1 MTDTLKRGIK
11 MLNRRNIN
19 HNLEYFKQM
28 LSEIKKHTMS
38 GFNEPQ
44 IKALS
49 QALKERA
56 ESGEQIQ
63 ELLPEAFAIVFEAVK
78 RTLSITP
85 FDVQLLAASAMATG
99 RIIELPT
106 GEGKTLVAVFVAYLG
121 ALSGKGVH
129 VLTFNDYLAKRD
141 ALWMKPVYEFLG
153 LSVSYI
159 NEGMNNSERKEA
171 YNADVT
177 YLTAKEAGFDYL
189 RSFLAYDTDSIV
201 QRHFHLAIIDEA
213 DSLLIDEAR
222 VPLVIAVDMP
232 ARVEIEKKIYT
243 AISKLQRD
251 THFVMDEYA
260 NNISLTE
267 PGVAFIE
274 GCLGLDNLYD
284 VRNLDLLA
292 KVNVVLQ
299 AEFLLKKDINYIVRN
314 DKVLLVDEF
323 TGRVVKNRQWPD
335 GLQAAVEIKE
345 GLIPKTQGI
354 VMNRITLQ
362 NFLQFYPNLCGMTG
376 TASSSA
382 SEFYEFYNKIVTVI
396 PPNKP
401 CIRIDHPDVIFTH
414 KEAKYHAVI
423 KEIKTVQATG
433 RPILVGTSTVE
444 ESEHLVELL
453 RPYVQEF
460 FVLNAKNDAEEAEII
475 ANAGKLYAVT
485 ISTNM
490 AGRGVDIRLGGK
502 NAEEYE
508 RICNLGGL
516 YVIGT
521 NRYESVRIDNQL
533 RGRAGRQGDPGESKF
548 FISLEDNLMVKYRIR
563 DCIPKKYMDI
573 KQNEPLQNSVINKA
587 VVHTQKVVEGQTL
600 DAKIT
605 LSKYASVAE
614 DQRKIVYKKREQILY
629 GKDTLSALEKTNPVR
644 VGELLTQVAE
654 SEFQRAQK
662 MIELFVINQCWA
674 DHLLAIESALDEV
687 QMISQF
693 KGDPLLN
700 YNRKLIDSFEN
711 LERRIYDMILQIFDQ
726 IVITDGHIDL
736 NKMGVRGP
744 SSTRTYMVN
753 DGTEQLGLID
763 GLAASAVSAPLYLL
777 YLLYAFF
784 DKRIKRRK

>member
-1 MTDTLKRGIK
+1 
-11 MLNRRNIN
+11 MLNRRNNN
-19 HNLEYFKQM
+19 HNLKYFKQM
-28 LSEIKKHTMS
+28 LSEIKKHTIS
-38 GFNEPQ
+38 GFNKSQ

-63 ELLPEAFAIVFEAVK
+63 ELLPEAFALVFEAVK

-189 RSFLAYDTDSIV
+189 RSFLAYDTDSTV

-299 AEFLLKKDINYIVRN
+299 AEFLLKKDIDYIVRN

-323 TGRVVKNRQWPD
+323 TGRIVKNRQWPD

-345 GLIPKTQGI
+345 GLIPQTQGI

-382 SEFYEFYNKIVTVI
+382 PEFYEFYNKIVTVI

-414 KEAKYHAVI
+414 KEAKYHAII
-423 KEIKTVQATG
+423 KEIKTMHATG

-563 DCIPKKYMDI
+563 DCIPKKY
-573 KQNEPLQNSVINKA
+573 
-587 VVHTQKVVEGQTL
+587 GYQT
-600 DAKIT
+600 K
-605 LSKYASVAE
+605 
-614 DQRKIVYKKREQILY
+614 
-629 GKDTLSALEKTNPVR
+629 
-644 VGELLTQVAE
+644 
-654 SEFQRAQK
+654 
-662 MIELFVINQCWA
+662 
-674 DHLLAIESALDEV
+674 
-687 QMISQF
+687 
-693 KGDPLLN
+693 
-700 YNRKLIDSFEN
+700 
-711 LERRIYDMILQIFDQ
+711 
-726 IVITDGHIDL
+726 
-736 NKMGVRGP
+736 
-744 SSTRTYMVN
+744 
-753 DGTEQLGLID
+753 
-763 GLAASAVSAPLYLL
+763 
-777 YLLYAFF
+777 
-784 DKRIKRRK
+784 

>member
-1 MTDTLKRGIK
+1 
-11 MLNRRNIN
+11 MLNRRNID
-19 HNLEYFKQM
+19 HNLKYSKQM
-28 LSEIKKHTMS
+28 LSEIKIHAMP
-38 GFNEPQ
+38 GFDEPQ

-56 ESGEQIQ
+56 KSGEQIQ
-63 ELLPEAFAIVFEAVK
+63 ELLPEAYALVFEAAK
-78 RTLSITP
+78 RTLGITP

-153 LSVSYI
+153 LTVAYI
-159 NEGMNNSERKEA
+159 SEGMNKNQREEA

-189 RSFLAYDTDSIV
+189 RSFLAYDSDSTV
-201 QRHFHLAIIDEA
+201 QRPFHFAIVDEA
-213 DSLLIDEAR
+213 DSILIDEAR

-232 ARVEIEKKIYT
+232 ARVEIDPKICT
-243 AISKLQRD
+243 AVSRLQRD

-260 NNISLTE
+260 NNVSLTE
-267 PGVAFIE
+267 PGVDFIE

-284 VRNLDLLA
+284 ARNLDLLA

-299 AEFLLKKDINYIVRN
+299 AEFLLKKDIDYIVRN
-314 DKVLLVDEF
+314 GKVLLVDEF
-323 TGRVVKNRQWPD
+323 TGRIVKNRQWPD
-335 GLQAAVEIKE
+335 GLQAAVEMKE

-376 TASSSA
+376 TASVSSP
-382 SEFYEFYNKIVTVI
+382 EFYEFYNKIVTVI

-414 KEAKYHAVI
+414 KEAKYHAIV
-423 KEIKTVQATG
+423 EDIKTVHATG
-433 RPILVGTSTVE
+433 RPTLVGTGSVE
-444 ESEHLVELL
+444 ESEQLAELL
-453 RPYVQEF
+453 RPHIQEF

-502 NAEEYE
+502 HAEEYE
-508 RICNLGGL
+508 RICSLGGL

-521 NRYESVRIDNQL
+521 NRHESVRIDNQL

-548 FISLEDNLMVKYRIR
+548 FISLEDDLLVKYRLR
-563 DCIPKKYMDI
+563 DCIPKKFIDI
-573 KQNEPLQNSVINKA
+573 RQNEPLQNSIINKA

-600 DAKIT
+600 DAKIN
-605 LSKYASVAE
+605 LFKYASLAE
-614 DQRKIVYKKREQILY
+614 DQRKIVYKKRERVLY
-629 GKDTLSALEKTNPVR
+629 GKDTLSVLEKTKPVR
-644 VGELLTQVAE
+644 VRELLMQVSE
-654 SEFQRAQK
+654 SEFKRAQK
-662 MIELFVINQCWA
+662 KIELFVINQCWA

-687 QMISQF
+687 QMFSQLRR
-693 KGDPLLN
+693 DPFLN
-700 YNRKLIDSFEN
+700 FNRKLIDSFGN
-711 LERRIYDMILQIFDQ
+711 LERHIHEMILQIFDQ

-736 NKMGVRGP
+736 NEMGVKGP

-753 DGTEQLGLID
+753 DGTEQIGLID
-763 GLAASAVSAPLYLL
+763 GLAASAVNAPLYFL
-777 YLLYAFF
+777 YLLSAFF
-784 DKRIKRRK
+784 NKRIKRRR

>member
-1 MTDTLKRGIK
+1 
-11 MLNRRNIN
+11 MLSRRSID
-19 HNLEYFKQM
+19 HNLKPFRQM
-28 LSEIKKHTMS
+28 LSEIKRHSMS
-38 GFNEPQ
+38 GLNEPELR
-44 IKALS
+44 ALS
-49 QALKERA
+49 QVLKARA
-56 ESGEQIQ
+56 QSGQQTQ
-63 ELLPEAFAIVFEAVK
+63 ELLPEAFGIVFEAVQ
-78 RTLSITP
+78 RTMGITP
-85 FDVQLLAASAMATG
+85 FDVQLLAAAATATG
-99 RIIELPT
+99 RIIEMPT

-159 NEGMNNSERKEA
+159 NEGMNKNQRKDA

-201 QRHFHLAIIDEA
+201 QRPFHLAIIDEA

-232 ARVEIEKKIYT
+232 ARVEIETEIYT
-243 AISKLQRD
+243 AVAKLQRD

-260 NNISLTE
+260 NNIALTE
-267 PGVAFIE
+267 PGVDFIE
-274 GCLGLDNLYD
+274 VCLGLDNLYD
-284 VRNLDLLA
+284 ARNLDLLT

-299 AEFLLKKDINYIVRN
+299 AEFLLKKDIDYIVRN
-314 DKVLLVDEF
+314 DNVQLVDEF
-323 TGRVVKNRQWPD
+323 TGRIVKNRQWPD

-345 GLIPKTQGI
+345 GLLPKTQGI

-376 TASSSA
+376 TASASA
-382 SEFYEFYNKIVTVI
+382 PEFYEFYNKIVTVI

-401 CIRIDHPDVIFTH
+401 CIRIDHPDVAFTH
-414 KEAKYHAVI
+414 KEAKYQAVI
-423 KEIKTVQATG
+423 AEIKTVHGTG
-433 RPILVGTSTVE
+433 RPILVGTSSVE
-444 ESEHLVELL
+444 ESEQLGELL

-475 ANAGKLYAVT
+475 ANAGKLHAVT

-508 RICNLGGL
+508 RICSLGGL

-521 NRYESVRIDNQL
+521 NRHESVRIDNQL
-533 RGRAGRQGDPGESKF
+533 RGRAGRQGDPGESEF
-548 FISLEDNLMVKYRIR
+548 FISLEDDLLVKYRLR
-563 DCIPKKYMDI
+563 DSIPKKFIDI
-573 KQNEPLQNSVINKA
+573 KQNEPLQNSLINKA
-587 VVHTQKVVEGQTL
+587 IVHTQKVVEGQTL

-605 LSKYASVAE
+605 LAKYASVAE
-614 DQRKIVYKKREQILY
+614 DQRKIVYNKRERVLFD
-629 GKDTLSALEKTNPVR
+629 KDTLSVLEKTNPARVR
-644 VGELLTQVAE
+644 ELLTQVSE
-654 SEFQRAQK
+654 SEFKRAQK
-662 MIELFVINQCWA
+662 KIELFVINRCWA
-674 DHLLAIESALDEV
+674 DHLLAVESALDEV
-687 QMISQF
+687 QLLSQLRR
-693 KGDPLLN
+693 DPVLN

-711 LERRIYDMILQIFDQ
+711 LERTIFEMILQIFDQ

-736 NKMGVRGP
+736 NEMGVKGP

-753 DGTEQLGLID
+753 DGTEQLDLIN
-763 GLAASAVSAPLYLL
+763 GLAASAVSAPLYGL

-784 DKRIKRRK
+784 DKRIKRGK